1 MQVRASAKEEDT
13 KENVDTIDGLSSAS
27 PTASLHSVDSMIR
40 SWNISSVRG
49 DKERK
54 LIVQQLKKLQISE
67 PVITLNIGGCSVHC
81 VSPVHIFAVY
91 ATVCITA
98 FAHIERDEI
107 FDLNQYIITR

>member
-1 MQVRASAKEEDT
+1 MHLSSSLSGRKIGNHPIAKEEDT
-13 KENVDTIDGLSSAS
+13 KENADTVDGLSSAS

-67 PVITLNIGGCSVHC
+67 PVITLNIGG
-81 VSPVHIFAVY
+81 
-91 ATVCITA
+91 
-98 FAHIERDEI
+98 E
-107 FDLNQYIITR
+107 